1 MKWLKLLLQV
11 LANTRLK
18 NVARGPS
25 LLDST
30 QKELAN
36 ETLMKINVVIS
47 AQLRAVEVGLCVY
60 EAGYQWI
67 PDILDR

>member
-1 MKWLKLLLQV
+1 
-11 LANTRLK
+11 
-18 NVARGPS
+18 VARGPS